1 MGKQF
6 GSQLVGPAEHPVG
19 RFQLSQALQKRGNV
33 CRVCPA
39 HFAGTTLD
47 SSSRF
52 CIYSMYDGFNFADTV
67 FRSRFSFADNTFWQK
82 KREAKKL
89 LPWVL
94 FLRLQSY
101 RLLDGNDQA
110 AVSCLS
116 ADHGYELVV
125 AVAEGQ
131 TVYSLFFV
139 YVNQDLIPDL
149 LNKRALDV

>member
-1 MGKQF
+1 MGKRF

-19 RFQLSQALQKRGNV
+19 RFQLSQALQKTRQCLSRMSCAL
-33 CRVCPA
+33 CRYY
-39 HFAGTTLD
+39 T
-47 SSSRF
+47 RF
-52 CIYSMYDGFNFADTV
+52 LVSFYSMCDRSNFADTV
-67 FRSRFSFADNTFWQK
+67 FRSRFPFADNTFWQK

-94 FLRLQSY
+94 FLWLQSY

>member
-1 MGKQF
+1 MSVAYALRTLQVPHSIPRLVFAFTVCMTNLISLMRFLEF
-6 GSQLVGPAEHPVG
+6 GFPL
-19 RFQLSQALQKRGNV
+19 RI
-33 CRVCPA
+33 
-39 HFAGTTLD
+39 TL
-47 SSSRF
+47 F
-52 CIYSMYDGFNFADTV
+52 G
-67 FRSRFSFADNTFWQK
+67 K
-82 KREAKKL
+82 KREKL
-89 LPWVL
+89 KSFSLGCC

-139 YVNQDLIPDL
+139 YVNQDLISNL